1 MLEKLINRILITPL
15 FSLTFFSPLN
25 WQNQVIGS
33 YSVCESVSTEY
44 ISWLIYELLENMVY
58 NEIPTGP

>member
-1 MLEKLINRILITPL
+1 MFEKLINRILISPL
-15 FSLTFFSPLN
+15 FFFFSLN
-25 WQNQVIGS
+25 WQNQVIES

-58 NEIPTGP
+58 NEMPTGP

>member
-1 MLEKLINRILITPL
+1 MFEKLINRILINPL
-15 FSLTFFSPLN
+15 YFFFPLN

-44 ISWLIYELLENMVY
+44 ISWLIYELLENMVS